1 MARGPR
7 DSTRDHSPTSA
18 DGGPKP
24 GFQAGFSIL
33 LPGRAA
39 GIFPGYDPEPPT
51 LQPAVETLR
60 DHLGVARWRP
70 PLRPSWIAACL
81 TLAAVAGA
89 AEPFDAATQAD
100 RPWTRFLAEAFPEGL
115 DPERSLDRP
124 SIRDPGPDTANYP
137 NGPNTLPR
145 GGVYLEY
152 SPVFY
157 TTAISGIQPTTYNA
171 EFLLRL
177 GLTDRFEFRIFSS
190 GFTWQAAGFGSD
202 ETTGFSPLIFD
213 AKVHLWEEN
222 EEWFIPATG
231 LEVFVQTPWGSP
243 AFDAGTQPGILML
256 FRNTLFWGLV
266 AEYNVGLA
274 ADSAQEGLV
283 PIDIIQWAISK
294 EVYEDFHLFV
304 HGFQNESALPR
315 LSAQT
320 VIGGGFVCYP
330 SDRFSVFGNWGAAT
344 DLSGPATT
352 FQLGAAN
359 AF

>member
-1 MARGPR
+1 
-7 DSTRDHSPTSA
+7 
-18 DGGPKP
+18 
-24 GFQAGFSIL
+24 
-33 LPGRAA
+33 
-39 GIFPGYDPEPPT
+39 
-51 LQPAVETLR
+51 
-60 DHLGVARWRP
+60 
-70 PLRPSWIAACL
+70 
-81 TLAAVAGA
+81 
-89 AEPFDAATQAD
+89 
-100 RPWTRFLAEAFPEGL
+100 
-115 DPERSLDRP
+115 
-124 SIRDPGPDTANYP
+124 
-137 NGPNTLPR
+137 
-145 GGVYLEY
+145 VYLEY

-157 TTAISGIQPTTYNA
+157 TTAISGIQPAAYNA

-177 GLTDRFEFRIFSS
+177 GLTDRFEFRLFSS
-190 GFTWQAAGFGSD
+190 GFTWQAAGLGLD
-202 ETTGFSPLIFD
+202 ETTGFSPLLFD

-222 EEWFIPATG
+222 EEWFVPAAG

-283 PIDIIQWAISK
+283 PIDVIQWAISK
-294 EVYEDFHLFV
+294 QITDDFQLFV

-320 VIGGGFVCYP
+320 VIGGGFIWFP
-330 SDRFSVFGNWGAAT
+330 SDRLSVFGNWGAAT
-344 DLSGPATT
+344 DLNGPATT

>member
-1 MARGPR
+1 MRPIS
-7 DSTRDHSPTSA
+7 DC
-18 DGGPKP
+18 
-24 GFQAGFSIL
+24 
-33 LPGRAA
+33 GRAA
-39 GIFPGYDPEPPT
+39 RW
-51 LQPAVETLR
+51 LAV
-60 DHLGVARWRP
+60 VRP
-70 PLRPSWIAACL
+70 PLGLVAFGL
-81 TLAAVAGA
+81 TSLAGA
-89 AEPFDAATQAD
+89 SRLGAEPFDPALSAD
-100 RPWTRFLAEAFPEGL
+100 RPWTRFLAEAFPEGI
-115 DPERSLDRP
+115 DPQRSREPL
-124 SIRDPGPDTANYP
+124 SIREPGPDTANYP
-137 NGPNTLPR
+137 NGPDTLPR

-177 GLTDRFEFRIFSS
+177 GLTDRFEFRLFSS
-190 GFTWQAAGFGSD
+190 GFTWQAAGLGLD
-202 ETTGFSPLIFD
+202 ETTGFSPLTFD
-213 AKVHLWEEN
+213 AKVHLWKEN
-222 EEWFIPATG
+222 EQWFVPAAG

-283 PIDIIQWAISK
+283 PIDVIQWAISK
-294 EVYEDFHLFV
+294 DITDDFQVFV

-320 VIGGGFVCYP
+320 VIGGGFLWFP
-330 SDRFSVFGNWGAAT
+330 SDRFSVFGNWGSAT
-344 DLSGPATT
+344 DGNGPATT

>member
-1 MARGPR
+1 MRPLR
-7 DSTRDHSPTSA
+7 DC
-18 DGGPKP
+18 
-24 GFQAGFSIL
+24 
-33 LPGRAA
+33 GRAA
-39 GIFPGYDPEPPT
+39 RW
-51 LQPAVETLR
+51 LAV
-60 DHLGVARWRP
+60 VRP
-70 PLRPSWIAACL
+70 PLGLLAIG
-81 TLAAVAGA
+81 LAAMAGASRLA
-89 AEPFDAATQAD
+89 AEPFDPALAAD

-115 DPERSLDRP
+115 DPERLREP
-124 SIRDPGPDTANYP
+124 LSIREPGPDTANYP
-137 NGPNTLPR
+137 NGPETLPR

-157 TTAISGIQPTTYNA
+157 TTAITGIQPTTFNA

-177 GLTDRFEFRIFSS
+177 GLTDRFEFRVFSS
-190 GFTWQAAGFGSD
+190 GFTWQAAGLGLD
-202 ETTGFSPLIFD
+202 ETTGFSPLLFD

-222 EEWFIPATG
+222 EQWFVPAAG

-243 AFDAGTQPGILML
+243 AFNAGTQPGILML

-283 PIDIIQWAISK
+283 PIDVIQWAISK
-294 EVYEDFHLFV
+294 QITEDFQLFV

-320 VIGGGFVCYP
+320 VIGGGFLWFP

-344 DLSGPATT
+344 DINGPATT